1 MIISERSSEMAMMN
15 TNPLMMTNPYTLN
28 SPMNPSNPYMNNYN
42 AMQNQMVNNLIRVT
56 GMDGAKAY
64 QMQPNSTVAL
74 FDSSEDIMYIKS
86 TDGAGFPTI
95 RTFGFA
101 PIEQPTNQGNDFI
114 SRAEFE
120 QFKQE
125 VLDNGKQLISEPKS
139 TTTGKLTSTK

>member
-1 MIISERSSEMAMMN
+1 MAMMN
-15 TNPLMMTNPYTLN
+15 TNPLMMNNPYTMNN
-28 SPMNPSNPYMNNYN
+28 SMNPSNPYMNNYN
-42 AMQNQMVNNLIRVT
+42 AMQNQVGNNLIRVT
-56 GMDGAKAY
+56 GMEGAKAY

-74 FDSSEDIMYIKS
+74 FDSNEDIMYIKS

-139 TTTGKLTSTK
+139 VKSNKLTSSK

>member
-1 MIISERSSEMAMMN
+1 MTMMN
-15 TNPLMMTNPYTLN
+15 ANTLMMTNPYTLN
-28 SPMNPSNPYMNNYN
+28 SPMNPSNPYMNTYN
-42 AMQNQMVNNLIRVT
+42 AVQNQMVNNLIRVT

-74 FDSSEDIMYIKS
+74 FDSNEDIMYIKS

-95 RTFGFA
+95 RTFGFS

-139 TTTGKLTSTK
+139 TKTGKLTSSK

>member
-1 MIISERSSEMAMMN
+1 MMN
-15 TNPLMMTNPYTLN
+15 NPYALN

-139 TTTGKLTSTK
+139 TKTGKLTDTK

>member
-1 MIISERSSEMAMMN
+1 MAMMN

-101 PIEQPTNQGNDFI
+101 PIEQPTNQDNDFI

-125 VLDNGKQLISEPKS
+125 VLDNGKQLISEPKF

>member
-1 MIISERSSEMAMMN
+1 MTMMN

-28 SPMNPSNPYMNNYN
+28 SPMNTSNPYMNNYN
-42 AMQNQMVNNLIRVT
+42 APQNQMVNNLIRVT

-101 PIEQPTNQGNDFI
+101 PIEQPANPGNDFI

-125 VLDNGKQLISEPKS
+125 VLDNGKQLISESKS
-139 TTTGKLTSTK
+139 VKSNKLTGTK

>member
-1 MIISERSSEMAMMN
+1 MMN
-15 TNPLMMTNPYTLN
+15 NPYTLN

-42 AMQNQMVNNLIRVT
+42 AMQNQVGNNLIRVT
-56 GMDGAKAY
+56 GMEGAKAY

-139 TTTGKLTSTK
+139 TKTGKLTSSK

>member
-1 MIISERSSEMAMMN
+1 MAMMN
-15 TNPLMMTNPYTLN
+15 ANTLMMNNPYTLN

-139 TTTGKLTSTK
+139 TKTGKLTSSK

>member
-1 MIISERSSEMAMMN
+1 MAMMN

-28 SPMNPSNPYMNNYN
+28 NPMNPSNPYMNNY
-42 AMQNQMVNNLIRVT
+42 NLIRVT

-101 PIEQPTNQGNDFI
+101 PIE
-114 SRAEFE
+114 
-120 QFKQE
+120 
-125 VLDNGKQLISEPKS
+125 
-139 TTTGKLTSTK
+139 

>member
-1 MIISERSSEMAMMN
+1 MAVMN

-139 TTTGKLTSTK
+139 VKSNKLTGTK

>member
-1 MIISERSSEMAMMN
+1 
-15 TNPLMMTNPYTLN
+15 MMTNPYTLN
-28 SPMNPSNPYMNNYN
+28 NPVNPSNPYMNNYN

-139 TTTGKLTSTK
+139 TKTGKLTGTK

>member
-1 MIISERSSEMAMMN
+1 MAMMN

>member
-1 MIISERSSEMAMMN
+1 MAMMN
-15 TNPLMMTNPYTLN
+15 TNPLMMNNPYTLN
-28 SPMNPSNPYMNNYN
+28 NPMNTPNPYMNNYN
-42 AMQNQMVNNLIRVT
+42 AMQNQMNNNLIRVT

-74 FDSSEDIMYIKS
+74 FDSNEDIMYIKS

-139 TTTGKLTSTK
+139 TETGKLTSTK

>member
-1 MIISERSSEMAMMN
+1 MAMMN

-28 SPMNPSNPYMNNYN
+28 NPMNPSNPYMNNYN

>member
-1 MIISERSSEMAMMN
+1 MAMMN

-28 SPMNPSNPYMNNYN
+28 NPVNPSNPYMNNYN
-42 AMQNQMVNNLIRVT
+42 ALQNQMVNNLIRVT

-139 TTTGKLTSTK
+139 TKTGKLTGTK

>member
-1 MIISERSSEMAMMN
+1 MTMMN

-28 SPMNPSNPYMNNYN
+28 SPMNTSNPYMNTYN
-42 AMQNQMVNNLIRVT
+42 AVQNQTVNNLIRVT

-74 FDSSEDIMYIKS
+74 FDSNEDIMYIKS

-95 RTFGFA
+95 RTFGFS

-125 VLDNGKQLISEPKS
+125 VLDNGKQLISEPKF
-139 TTTGKLTSTK
+139 TKTGKLTSSK

>member
-1 MIISERSSEMAMMN
+1 MAMMN

-139 TTTGKLTSTK
+139 TKTGKLTGTK

>member
-1 MIISERSSEMAMMN
+1 
-15 TNPLMMTNPYTLN
+15 MMTNPYTLN

-139 TTTGKLTSTK
+139 TATGKLTSTK

>member
-1 MIISERSSEMAMMN
+1 MAMIN

-28 SPMNPSNPYMNNYN
+28 NPVNPSNPYMNNYN

-139 TTTGKLTSTK
+139 TKTGKLTGTK

>member
-1 MIISERSSEMAMMN
+1 MAMMN
-15 TNPLMMTNPYTLN
+15 TNALMMNNPYALN
-28 SPMNPSNPYMNNYN
+28 SQMNLSNPYMNNYN